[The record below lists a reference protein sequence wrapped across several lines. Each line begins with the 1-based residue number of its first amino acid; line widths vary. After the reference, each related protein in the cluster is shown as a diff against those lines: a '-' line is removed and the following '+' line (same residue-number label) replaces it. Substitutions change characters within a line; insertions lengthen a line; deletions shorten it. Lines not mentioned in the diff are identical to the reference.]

1 MRKNKT
7 GVVVVVVKKFGTRMP
22 KPFAHSY
29 IYIEGLE
36 FSFLLVKSG
45 GETDGGVP
53 QCAGELLAR

>member
-1 MRKNKT
+1 VRKNKT

-53 QCAGELLAR
+53 